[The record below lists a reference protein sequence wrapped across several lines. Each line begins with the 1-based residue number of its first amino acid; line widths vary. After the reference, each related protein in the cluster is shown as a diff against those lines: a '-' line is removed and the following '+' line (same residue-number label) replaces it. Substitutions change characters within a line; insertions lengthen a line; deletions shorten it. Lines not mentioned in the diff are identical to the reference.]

1 MRTFGT
7 RSSRAAKHDA
17 SGGCRLAVRGS
28 VDRER
33 VAEFEPG
40 AGVDEA
46 RVRYEP
52 RPATSLSYQKGGRV
66 AFLHVNQAQGR
77 GLRPTGSQHMVHP
90 FVGCGLDEIGQTW
103 DRER

>member
-17 SGGCRLAVRGS
+17 SGGCRLVVRGS

-52 RPATSLSYQKGGRV
+52 RPAPSLSYQKERRF
-66 AFLHVNQAQGR
+66 AFLHVKKVASLGIRHQGSHR
-77 GLRPTGSQHMVHP
+77 MVHP
-90 FVGCGLDEIGQTW
+90 FEG
-103 DRER
+103 DRKSTRLNSSH